1 MQNEDFCWPE
11 EKEKKAAR
19 KRDHL
24 FDEKSFGSVNETT
37 LIHSFIHDESDPKF
51 EPTYPTERKIHF
63 DYNYAK
69 DWWDL

>member
-1 MQNEDFCWPE
+1 MRARG
-11 EKEKKAAR
+11 KEKKAAR
-19 KRDHL
+19 KERSL
-24 FDEKSFGSVNETT
+24 IDEKSFGSVNENNA
-37 LIHSFIHDESDPKF
+37 HSFIHDESDPKF